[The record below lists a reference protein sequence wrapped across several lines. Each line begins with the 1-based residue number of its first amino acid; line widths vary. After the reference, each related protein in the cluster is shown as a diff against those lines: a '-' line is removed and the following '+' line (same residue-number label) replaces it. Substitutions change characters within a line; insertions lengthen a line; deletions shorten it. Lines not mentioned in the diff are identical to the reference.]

1 MMRDGFMA
9 GTGEVELPDPC
20 IDGMPLVRTSRD
32 VRIDTA
38 MSVSF
43 GFGGSCASLVFDAWS
58 GV

>member
-1 MMRDGFMA
+1 
-9 GTGEVELPDPC
+9 
-20 IDGMPLVRTSRD
+20 MPLVRTSRD
-32 VRIDTA
+32 ARIDTA